1 MCEIF
6 DINMFEKSG
15 SMGLKSSDS
24 YIFYG
29 EGTHSDN
36 TSLYLI
42 YSFLQKNNKNK
53 SFISTLNKLNSFD
66 FGFNIPFGNGSSDA
80 VAMNNILDMFNL
92 KQHVYFPTHKFGNTL
107 DWLITSNE

>member
-15 SMGLKSSDS
+15 SMRLKSSDS

-29 EGTHSDN
+29 EGTHSGN

-42 YSFLQKNNKNK
+42 NSFLQKNNKNK
-53 SFISTLNKLNSFD
+53 SFISTLNKLNSLCYLLVLNKYTIS
-66 FGFNIPFGNGSSDA
+66 NIIFYK
-80 VAMNNILDMFNL
+80 LW
-92 KQHVYFPTHKFGNTL
+92 HY
-107 DWLITSNE
+107 